1 MSSSE
6 TQQVGVVVERR
17 KLNNPWQQWSW
28 RAVALA
34 PAIEQ
39 AQPWQVLNR
48 SEGWVRYFAGI
59 LPILLHR
66 TETASYRDN
75 LGGAEPQVYVV
86 LRADK
91 TNDEFPCRLYLAT
104 VAPDGLK
111 IAVAQKDDLVIA
123 GIGVAFVRAV
133 LDTTPGAAL
142 ADQPGYRDAIGR
154 VGGSNNVQLYVDV
167 AAVMDIAGRH
177 LPADATAAF
186 NANTKPYL
194 APLRALAVAGA
205 AGDPNRVRLIVTVK

>member
-1 MSSSE
+1 
-6 TQQVGVVVERR
+6 V
-17 KLNNPWQQWSW
+17 
-28 RAVALA
+28 
-34 PAIEQ
+34 I
-39 AQPWQVLNR
+39 
-48 SEGWVRYFAGI
+48 
-59 LPILLHR
+59 
-66 TETASYRDN
+66 
-75 LGGAEPQVYVV
+75 
-86 LRADK
+86 RADGPFDLAGGLVIQAKDAK
-91 TNDEFPCRLYLAT
+91 TAAEKLVQLQNIVSVAGSPLGLTTSQEAYKGTTITVIDASAFGSLAGGSVVAT